1 MAENSIKPF
10 TMTTAG
16 FITPMITGLLSASSS
31 GLILYIISRSQQ
43 KLSTTYHRIMAL
55 MSFFD
60 ICSSLFIALGTIMM
74 PTDNVFPFAGPM
86 LGNQASCS
94 AQGWLII
101 FGYVGAAAMNAC
113 LAWYFVCRIALK
125 IDFVKVRKR
134 IEPIMYIYTMILSL
148 FAPSFYLSK
157 DLLNSTPYDSFCT
170 IAPHA
175 ELCWGSNGYNWNL
188 CQWSKADIHEFDRY
202 VKVAVFI
209 LLTQFILILACM
221 SIILW
226 TVCRNH
232 KEIRALTIEDNQHM
246 NSYPTFEIDI
256 EEYPSSP
263 DDGGHDVELDIDKVQ
278 QMNQLRYSR
287 VLIFQAL
294 MYIGA
299 YMLTWSWNFLSA
311 QLYISSFVLDAVN
324 CVLFPLQGF
333 WNLSIFLYDKVYLIR
348 QSKCRTSFFQDVKQI
363 LVSPRDTPIVVLY
376 NLSTVVIEPRDEN
389 IVEEEP
395 EKPDADLS
403 SKNSD
408 FVGISKLHGDFS
420 LEEIDGISKLS
431 GDFSLGK
438 SSVGF
443 SWKVSSTSMVLDE
456 EENRQWN
463 FINHRKSWN
472 QLRKELDKSNG
483 TNSNLSGAVP
493 MASNE
498 EATLHTKSAYTEVE
512 P

>member
-1 MAENSIKPF
+1 
-10 TMTTAG
+10 
-16 FITPMITGLLSASSS
+16 
-31 GLILYIISRSQQ
+31 
-43 KLSTTYHRIMAL
+43 
-55 MSFFD
+55 
-60 ICSSLFIALGTIMM
+60 
-74 PTDNVFPFAGPM
+74 
-86 LGNQASCS
+86 
-94 AQGWLII
+94 
-101 FGYVGAAAMNAC
+101 
-113 LAWYFVCRIALK
+113 
-125 IDFVKVRKR
+125 
-134 IEPIMYIYTMILSL
+134 
-148 FAPSFYLSK
+148 
-157 DLLNSTPYDSFCT
+157 
-170 IAPHA
+170 
-175 ELCWGSNGYNWNL
+175 
-188 CQWSKADIHEFDRY
+188 
-202 VKVAVFI
+202 
-209 LLTQFILILACM
+209 
-221 SIILW
+221 
-226 TVCRNH
+226 
-232 KEIRALTIEDNQHM
+232 
-246 NSYPTFEIDI
+246 
-256 EEYPSSP
+256 
-263 DDGGHDVELDIDKVQ
+263 
-278 QMNQLRYSR
+278 
-287 VLIFQAL
+287 

-443 SWKVSSTSMVLDE
+443 SGKVSSTSMVLDE

-498 EATLHTKSAYTEVE
+498 EATLHTKSADTEVE